1 MAKTG
6 GRVKALREKARHQ
19 RRDHNNGGF
28 ARFSAASVE
37 TREAHAT
44 YYSGDNTAERFRPV
58 QERSAFHKM
67 ARQGEWTH
75 IIPAN
80 EDCGIERRDGGSRR
94 GHDARA
100 VSVDIGDAK
109 VRKVATHKVVTREH
123 LRASLG
129 TGSLLNT
136 CWSQPKVG
144 ATWPLY
150 NSKGVRIG

>member
-6 GRVKALREKARHQ
+6 GRVKALREKLRHQ
-19 RRDHNNGGF
+19 ERNRSHGGF
-28 ARFSAASVE
+28 ARFSVASVE

-80 EDCGIERRDGGSRR
+80 EDCGIERRDGGYHRQA
-94 GHDARA
+94 DARA
-100 VSVDIGDAK
+100 VSVNIGDAK
-109 VRKVATHKVVTREH
+109 IRKVATHKVATREH
-123 LRASLG
+123 LRDSLG

-136 CWSQPKVG
+136 CWSQPKRG
-144 ATWPLY
+144 TWALY
-150 NSKGVRIG
+150 NPDMTRKG

>member
-1 MAKTG
+1 MSKTG

-28 ARFSAASVE
+28 ARFSTPSVD
-37 TREAHAT
+37 TVEANVMW
-44 YYSGDNTAERFRPV
+44 YDGDNTPSRFRDAAHARRTHQGTLQYVIP
-58 QERSAFHKM
+58 EYSAK
-67 ARQGEWTH
+67 
-75 IIPAN
+75 
-80 EDCGIERRDGGSRR
+80 IERRDGGYHRQA
-94 GHDARA
+94 DARA
-100 VSVDIGDAK
+100 VSVNTGDAK
-109 VRKVATHKVVTREH
+109 IRKVATHKVVTREH

-144 ATWPLY
+144 AAWPLY